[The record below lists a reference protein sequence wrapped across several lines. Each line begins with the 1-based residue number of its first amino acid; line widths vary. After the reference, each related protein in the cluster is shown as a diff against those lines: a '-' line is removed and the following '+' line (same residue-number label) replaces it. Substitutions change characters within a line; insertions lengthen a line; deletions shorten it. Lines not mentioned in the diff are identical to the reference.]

1 MLIPGLV
8 KDKCVQ
14 ELWLISFTVEQ
25 VDFILKIKFSQK
37 DVVTWMEN
45 NSFQP
50 IKWSIRLEL
59 QDKQVLKFQMVNSLF
74 VPELMPKEFMDW
86 MNASKDQRVTSMQ
99 EPTWFSHKVLILLKN
114 SKLLLRNWK
123 VIRKTFFFWLTWL
136 NSVKLHTS
144 ILILSS
150 LMDTTVL
157 FTQFQL

>member
-1 MLIPGLV
+1 MLIQDLE

-59 QDKQVLKFQMVNSLF
+59 QDKQVLKFQMVNLLF

-86 MNASKDQRVTSMQ
+86 MNASKDQKVTSMQ
-99 EPTWFSHKVLILLKN
+99 ELIWFSHKVLILLKN
-114 SKLLLRNWK
+114 SKSLLRNWK
-123 VIRKTFFFWLTWL
+123 VIRKTFFFWPTWL
-136 NSVKLHTS
+136 NLVKLHTS